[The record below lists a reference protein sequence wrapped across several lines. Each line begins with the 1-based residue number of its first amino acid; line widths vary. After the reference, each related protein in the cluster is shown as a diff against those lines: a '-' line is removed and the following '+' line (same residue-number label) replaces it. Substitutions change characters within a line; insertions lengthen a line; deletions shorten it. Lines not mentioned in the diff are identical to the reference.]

1 VSPRVQDNPSPL
13 VVAASLAAVE
23 GTLVVFIG
31 LGELRNLSSD
41 QVSAGL
47 ALAVFFVG
55 YGVALVY
62 CSWQL
67 SRARTWARGPVLLSQ
82 LLQLLAAWSF
92 WGGATTWV
100 AVTLAVVALI
110 VLAGLL
116 HPQSIDALN
125 DEQPRG
131 PSAAR

>member
-1 VSPRVQDNPSPL
+1 VTPRVQDNPSPL

-23 GTLVVFIG
+23 GALVVLYA
-31 LGELRNLSSD
+31 LGELRNLSSERL
-41 QVSAGL
+41 SAELAIVAFL
-47 ALAVFFVG
+47 AL
-55 YGVALVY
+55 YGAALLY

-82 LLQLLAAWSF
+82 LLQLGVAWSF
-92 WGGATTWV
+92 WGGSTTWLS
-100 AVTLAVVALI
+100 VTLAVVALI

-125 DEQPRG
+125 DEQPER
-131 PSAAR
+131 R

>member
-1 VSPRVQDNPSPL
+1 VTPRVQDNPSPL

-23 GTLVVFIG
+23 GGLVVLFG
-31 LGELRNLSSD
+31 LAELRSLSPERLST
-41 QVSAGL
+41 GL
-47 ALAVFFVG
+47 ALSVFFVG
-55 YGVALVY
+55 YGVALVF

-82 LLQLLAAWSF
+82 LLQLLVAWSF
-92 WGGATTWV
+92 WGGSTTWV
-100 AVTLAVVALI
+100 SISLGIVALI

-125 DEQPRG
+125 DEQPER
-131 PSAAR
+131 S

>member
-1 VSPRVQDNPSPL
+1 VTPRVQDNPSPL

-23 GTLVVFIG
+23 GGLVVLFG
-31 LGELRNLSSD
+31 LAELRSLSPERLST
-41 QVSAGL
+41 GL
-47 ALAVFFVG
+47 ALSVFFVG
-55 YGVALVY
+55 YGAALVF

-82 LLQLLAAWSF
+82 LLQLLVAWSF
-92 WGGATTWV
+92 WGGSTTWV
-100 AVTLAVVALI
+100 SISLGVVALI

-125 DEQPRG
+125 DEQPQG
-131 PSAAR
+131 S

>member
-23 GTLVVFIG
+23 GGLVILFG
-31 LGELRNLSSD
+31 LAELRSLSSERI
-41 QVSAGL
+41 SSGL
-47 ALAVFFVG
+47 AISVFFVG
-55 YGVALVY
+55 YGAALIF

-67 SRARTWARGPVLLSQ
+67 SRARTWSRGPVLLAQ
-82 LLQLLAAWSF
+82 LIQLGVAWSF
-92 WGGATTWV
+92 WGGNTTWV
-100 AVTLAVVALI
+100 AVSLGVVALI

-125 DEQPRG
+125 DEQPQG
-131 PSAAR
+131 S

>member
-1 VSPRVQDNPSPL
+1 MTPRVQDNPSPL

-23 GTLVVFIG
+23 GGLVVLFG
-31 LGELRNLSSD
+31 LAELRSLSPERLST
-41 QVSAGL
+41 GL
-47 ALAVFFVG
+47 ALSVFFVG
-55 YGVALVY
+55 YGAALVF

-82 LLQLLAAWSF
+82 LLQLLVAWSF
-92 WGGATTWV
+92 WGGSTTWV
-100 AVTLAVVALI
+100 SISLGVVALI

-125 DEQPRG
+125 DEQPER
-131 PSAAR
+131 S

>member
-1 VSPRVQDNPSPL
+1 MTSRVQDNPSPL

-23 GTLVVFIG
+23 GGLVVLFG
-31 LGELRNLSSD
+31 LAELRSLSPERIS
-41 QVSAGL
+41 SGL
-47 ALAVFFVG
+47 ALSVFFVG
-55 YGVALVY
+55 YGAALIF

-82 LLQLLAAWSF
+82 LLQLLVAWSF
-92 WGGATTWV
+92 WGGNTTWV
-100 AVTLAVVALI
+100 AVSLGVVALI

-125 DEQPRG
+125 DEQPER
-131 PSAAR
+131 S